1 MEIRRS
7 GEMSSPKS
15 VVVGG
20 QVREGTRVV
29 LREITAMLHNSPPSQ
44 TSRRKVTLLFSFY
57 SYIFL
62 NISLNNARLLFS
74 KEE

>member
-7 GEMSSPKS
+7 GEMLSPKS

-44 TSRRKVTLLFSFY
+44 TSPRRKVPLLFFFIL
-57 SYIFL
+57 IFFL
-62 NISLNNARLLFS
+62 I
-74 KEE
+74 